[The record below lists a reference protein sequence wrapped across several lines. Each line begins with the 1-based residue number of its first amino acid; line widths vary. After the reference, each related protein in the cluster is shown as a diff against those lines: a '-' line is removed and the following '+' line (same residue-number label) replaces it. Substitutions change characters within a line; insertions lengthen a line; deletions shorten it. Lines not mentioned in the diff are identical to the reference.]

1 MEQKFEVVFPHWV
14 FGFLF
19 YRAIKL
25 VAMSQLVDMFI
36 QYLLYVLY
44 LLSAILAVGLLQILV
59 SFLPDLS

>member
-25 VAMSQLVDMFI
+25 VAKSQLVDMFI

-44 LLSAILAVGLLQILV
+44 LLSAVLAVG
-59 SFLPDLS
+59 